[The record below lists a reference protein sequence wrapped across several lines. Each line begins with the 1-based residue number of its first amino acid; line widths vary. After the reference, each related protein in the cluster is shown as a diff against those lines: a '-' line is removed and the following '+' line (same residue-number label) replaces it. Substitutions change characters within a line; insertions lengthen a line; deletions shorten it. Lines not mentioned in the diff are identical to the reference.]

1 MHLRPLFYRQSA
13 CTVFVFGQLL
23 ALALSR
29 IVGKESEIKE
39 GKPISLSPVFVFVR
53 SVASSAYQS
62 IFGRCLVRVSPVLP
76 IEF

>member
-39 GKPISLSPVFVFVR
+39 SLSVYLRCLCSFGQLLAPPISLS
-53 SVASSAYQS
+53 SAGVWS
-62 IFGRCLVRVSPVLP
+62 
-76 IEF
+76 E